1 MRGAQGEETERC
13 ECVGG
18 KYENK
23 WLLSFSGF
31 GQVIVSFVCSGIAM
45 GWGHRGG

>member
-1 MRGAQGEETERC
+1 MC
-13 ECVGG
+13 KGG

-31 GQVIVSFVCSGIAM
+31 GQVIVSFVCLGIAM
-45 GWGHRGG
+45 GEEGHRGGEA